1 MNIAENL
8 QLLQQTKED
17 IYQAIIAVGGE
28 LEASAPF
35 SAYPEAILALS
46 GDTPTPT
53 PEPTSA
59 VTISSV
65 QDPAFRIDYSDINT
79 GITDCK
85 IGISTSSAMTW
96 DDWSSN
102 NYAYANTH
110 TSSSARSWQ
119 MNLGLSRGTF
129 GVERASDDS
138 QQSLQNKLSLKTL
151 SAGTWYVKVWVS
163 YDDWATASA
172 ITPVVE
178 VVPPPEPDEPS
189 EIPEGLHK
197 FTISESQWPDCAM
210 MVEAFYNPD
219 KLRKGETGSQTVN
232 IYEDPNGEPVNTIAY
247 NGYVIGGETEVDVQN
262 SDFNA
267 GVYCS
272 NLNDWSP
279 YISNPLAFKLE
290 CRTAG
295 TYYIEVVDHAN
306 PKFYDVNGIQIYP
319 DNAQ

>member
-189 EIPEGLHK
+189 EIPEGLWQ
-197 FTISESQWPDCAM
+197 FNISQEGGTNVIW
-210 MVEAFYNPD
+210 VEGFMSND
-219 KLRKGETGSQTVN
+219 KSNTWQETVVN
-232 IYEDPNGEPVNTIAY
+232 IYGDPNSEPVNSITYSFNSKFDEGEVSQTNSSAGLYAEQYNAVNSSNDPIVLGLSCSIA
-247 NGYVIGGETEVDVQN
+247 G
-262 SDFNA
+262 
-267 GVYCS
+267 
-272 NLNDWSP
+272 
-279 YISNPLAFKLE
+279 K
-290 CRTAG
+290 
-295 TYYIEVVDHAN
+295 YYIEVVDHEN
-306 PKFYDVNGIQIYP
+306 PRFYNDEMVQIYP
-319 DNAQ
+319 DNHVNS